1 MSQWWIGAG
10 AAVGAG
16 VLAYVTFAV
25 RGRLAR
31 FLVPGAALEA
41 LWGPQRPS
49 SRRSGGAGFR

>member
-16 VLAYVTFAV
+16 LLVYVTFTV

-41 LWGPQRPS
+41 LWGPQRRG
-49 SRRSGGAGFR
+49 SRRSGGVGFQ